1 MPESFIPSLDYSN
14 PNNALG
20 ISKKVAEFLCLNYAQ
35 KYNFETSIFRCF
47 SFVGKNLPLSLHYA
61 IGNFI
66 LQASKKNKIILNGPK
81 DTFRSYLHVS
91 DFCEW
96 ITTVGLSKNKN
107 NIYNLGSDK
116 AISMFELAKIIANK
130 FDKKIEIKSLNKKE
144 SVGNLYRK
152 YYIPNMKLMKNQFNL
167 VEKHDLQFSINEI
180 LKNF

>member
-1 MPESFIPSLDYSN
+1 M
-14 PNNALG
+14 
-20 ISKKVAEFLCLNYAQ
+20 
-35 KYNFETSIFRCF
+35 
-47 SFVGKNLPLSLHYA
+47 
-61 IGNFI
+61 
-66 LQASKKNKIILNGPK
+66 
-81 DTFRSYLHVS
+81 S